1 MLSDNP
7 DTYFAPPPLMLFWV
21 RNTGTMYEVDRILY
35 IKINAIPFFIVF
47 FFFFKFLGKKK
58 ITEKCVINISPLFH
72 VWGFQTLYFK
82 IFLFFKLHKIPSL
95 IYLSSGKGTNYSQPL
110 RYDYLIPSAFS
121 PTGKIYFVMF
131 HMLRV
136 KVFTVSV
143 CNVAEKKAASQPKQN
158 KCVCVIL

>member
-47 FFFFKFLGKKK
+47 FFFKFLGKKK

-72 VWGFQTLYFK
+72 V
-82 IFLFFKLHKIPSL
+82 
-95 IYLSSGKGTNYSQPL
+95 
-110 RYDYLIPSAFS
+110 
-121 PTGKIYFVMF
+121 
-131 HMLRV
+131 
-136 KVFTVSV
+136 
-143 CNVAEKKAASQPKQN
+143 
-158 KCVCVIL
+158 